1 MVSCDCCGKRVDER
15 SMDSITGQ
23 NGKTYFVCQ
32 SCRGYYDDQ
41 ELLDKCEEQASLEL
55 QTHAR
60 ALPKPG
66 VPRTRS

>member
-1 MVSCDCCGKRVDER
+1 MVTCDCCGKRVDER

-32 SCRGYYDDQ
+32 ACRGYYDDQ

-55 QTHAR
+55 
-60 ALPKPG
+60 
-66 VPRTRS
+66 